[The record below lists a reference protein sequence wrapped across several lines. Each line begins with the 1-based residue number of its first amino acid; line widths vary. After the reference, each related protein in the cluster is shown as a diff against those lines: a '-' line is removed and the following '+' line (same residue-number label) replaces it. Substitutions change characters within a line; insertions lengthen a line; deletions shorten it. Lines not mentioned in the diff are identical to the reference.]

1 MHVSDLVLF
10 GGAITNIFTDKFSVT
25 PGLHT
30 QDLKYIFNDPQNHAF
45 VPVAQD
51 TLQSIIASFVIDGVP
66 RMKGGTAAE
75 FPRWG
80 TAGNLV
86 SINGL
91 GGVLSENTVNQTR
104 CDWWQTFRSKS
115 N

>member
-1 MHVSDLVLF
+1 LF
-10 GGAITNIFTDKFSVT
+10 GGGITDIFTDQFNVT

-30 QDLKYIFNDPQNHAF
+30 QDLKYIFNDPQNPAF
-45 VPVAQD
+45 KPVAQD
-51 TLQSIIASFVIDGVP
+51 TLQNVIASFVVEGVP
-66 RMKGGTAAE
+66 KTKPESPE

-80 TAGNLV
+80 ADGNIV
-86 SINGL
+86 SINEVDAPIGL
-91 GGVLSENTVNQTR
+91 TDVNQTR